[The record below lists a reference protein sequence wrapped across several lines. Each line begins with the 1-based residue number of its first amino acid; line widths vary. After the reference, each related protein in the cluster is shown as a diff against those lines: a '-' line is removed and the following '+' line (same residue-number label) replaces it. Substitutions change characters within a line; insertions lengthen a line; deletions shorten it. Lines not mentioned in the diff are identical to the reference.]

1 MNKTRNVF
9 FVLMACVVML
19 FATACGDVAFKH
31 GYVSGQTYYSD
42 FFGFK
47 ITGDAGWQVAT
58 DDGLARVSGIKDM
71 SESSIKSAL
80 DKGGVMEMKLA
91 SGASSITV
99 IVYDNEKFTQYRE
112 YQYIDAKIKSIE
124 DEFGQFST
132 INCDAKK
139 STIDFLGKLT
149 VCVETE
155 SSLRGLEPTYG
166 YDIPVVNGKYTA
178 SISLSAPSKQA
189 LDSLVKRISLI

>member
-42 FFGFK
+42 YFGFK
-47 ITGDAGWQVAT
+47 ITGGAGWQVAV
-58 DDGLARVSGIKDM
+58 DDGLARVNGLKDM
-71 SESSIKSAL
+71 SEGSIKSAL
-80 DKGGVMEMKLA
+80 DKGGIMEMKLA

-99 IVYDNEKFTQYRE
+99 YVYDNEKNTSYRE
-112 YQYIDAKIKSIE
+112 YQYVDARIKSIE

-132 INCDAKK
+132 LNCDAKK
-139 STIDFLGKLT
+139 STIDFMGVLT

-155 SSLRGLEPTYG
+155 SSLRGLGTTYG

-178 SISLSAPSKQA
+178 SLSLSAPSKSELDQLVTRFSA
-189 LDSLVKRISLI
+189 L